1 MKQKHELAQEDYMQ
15 GMKYKEL
22 AEKYDVSINTIKS
35 WRKRH
40 GWNRK
45 GVHPNGEKGCTQT
58 KKTGAPIGNKNAVG
72 NSGNKNPKYG
82 NKHAVGHGPPKG
94 NDNATTHGL
103 FKKIIP
109 NDDPHAMELLE
120 EIQNHTEL
128 DMLFNSIQLQYF
140 NILNSQRIMHVR
152 DKDDMSKEII
162 SEPEGGEAYMIQFAW
177 DKQANLL
184 TAYSRAMTSL
194 SAMIERFDK
203 LANADDERRLKLTQ
217 MKANIEKTKADTAR
231 IKGEDGDEYEDDGF
245 KEALEGKVEEVWD
258 DHDDDSEA

>member
-22 AEKYDVSINTIKS
+22 AEKYEVSINTIKS

-45 GVHPNGEKGCTQT
+45 GVHPKDEKGCTQT

-72 NSGNKNPKYG
+72 NSGNKNPKWG
-82 NKHAVGHGPPKG
+82 NKNAVGHGPPKG

-120 EIQNHTEL
+120 EIQNHTGL
-128 DMLFNSIQLQYF
+128 DMLFHSIQLQYF

-152 DKDDMSKEII
+152 DKDDMSKEVI
-162 SEPEGGEAYMIQFAW
+162 SESEGGEAYMVQFAW

-184 TAYSRAMTSL
+184 TAYARAMNTLTS
-194 SAMIERFDK
+194 MIEKFNK
-203 LANADDERRLKLTQ
+203 LADVDDERRLKLEQ
-217 MKANIEKTKADTAR
+217 MKLGIEKTKAE
-231 IKGEDGDEYEDDGF
+231 IKELTDDNGNSGKVIIVNN
-245 KEALEGKVEEVWD
+245 KEAMRKAMEND
-258 DHDDDSEA
+258 QDS

>member
-22 AEKYDVSINTIKS
+22 AEKYEVSVNTVKS
-35 WRKRH
+35 WKTRYKWDRKS
-40 GWNRK
+40 
-45 GVHPNGEKGCTQT
+45 VHTKDEKVRTQ

-82 NKHAVGHGPPKG
+82 NRNAVGHGPPKG

-109 NDDPHAMELLE
+109 NDDPHAMELLD

-152 DKDDMSKEII
+152 DKDDMSKETI
-162 SEPEGGEAYMIQFAW
+162 SESMDGESYTVQFAW

-184 TAYSRAMTSL
+184 TAYARAMNTLTS
-194 SAMIERFDK
+194 MIERFNK
-203 LANADDERRLKLTQ
+203 LANIDDERRLKLEQ
-217 MKANIEKTKADTAR
+217 MKANIEKTKANTAR
-231 IKGEDGDEYEDDGF
+231 IKGEDGEEYEDDGF

>member
-22 AEKYDVSINTIKS
+22 AEKYEVSINTIKS

-45 GVHPNGEKGCTQT
+45 GVHPQDEKGCTQT

-82 NKHAVGHGPPKG
+82 NKNAVGHGPPKG

-109 NDDPHAMELLE
+109 NDDPHAMELLD
-120 EIQNHTEL
+120 EIQNHTEI
-128 DMLFNSIQLQYF
+128 DMLWSTIHLQYF
-140 NILNSQRIMHVR
+140 NIMNSQRIMHVR
-152 DKDDMSKEII
+152 DKDDMSEEIT
-162 SEPEGGEAYMIQFAW
+162 SSGESTTYTIDFAH
-177 DKQANLL
+177 DKQAKLL
-184 TAYSRAMTSL
+184 QAYSKAMTTL
-194 SAMIERFDK
+194 SNLITRFVT
-203 LANADDERRLKLTQ
+203 LAHEDDERLLKIANMRLMLD
-217 MKANIEKTKADTAR
+217 KTKAETEFVELRAKKLRGQTKDTSLLDALIEGR
-231 IKGEDGDEYEDDGF
+231 KQYEQNSD
-245 KEALEGKVEEVWD
+245 
-258 DHDDDSEA
+258 

>member
-1 MKQKHELAQEDYMQ
+1 MWWCDVTKQKHELAQEDYMQ

-22 AEKYDVSINTIKS
+22 AKKYEVSINTIKS

-45 GVHPNGEKGCTQT
+45 GVHPNEEKGCTQT

-72 NSGNKNPKYG
+72 NSGNKNPKWG
-82 NKHAVGHGPPKG
+82 NKNAVGHGPPKG

-109 NDDPHAMELLE
+109 NDDPHAMELLD
-120 EIQNHTEL
+120 EIQNHTGL
-128 DMLFNSIQLQYF
+128 DMLFHSIQLQYF

-152 DKDDMSKEII
+152 DKDDMSKETI
-162 SEPEGGEAYMIQFAW
+162 SESMDGESYAVQFAW

-184 TAYSRAMTSL
+184 TAYARAMNTLTS
-194 SAMIERFDK
+194 MIEKFNK
-203 LANADDERRLKLTQ
+203 LADVDDERRTKLSLMEAQ
-217 MKANIEKTKADTAR
+217 IDKLKADTN
-231 IKGEDGDEYEDDGF
+231 KEDKDVLKVQIIDDVPQDDED
-245 KEALEGKVEEVWD
+245 V
-258 DHDDDSEA
+258 